1 MLALLAIVAIVMI
14 AILGCGVW
22 RMSQRSSAVKE
33 RAAIVFAGR
42 ESLSRNE
49 FAALFPTTARPIAAR
64 FQKML
69 AGVLIVD
76 AQLVR
81 PEDRLISDLGLG
93 HVDGL
98 DAYHLDG
105 DVKSEY
111 NISLMPLFDKSD
123 DPSVGDVVH
132 FLADKYTTN
141 HPMDRSG
148 GSEAT

>member
-1 MLALLAIVAIVMI
+1 MLALLTVVAIAMI
-14 AILGCGVW
+14 AILGRSVW

-42 ESLSRNE
+42 KSLSPNE
-49 FAALFPTTARPIAAR
+49 FAALFPATARPIASR
-64 FQKML
+64 FQRML

-98 DAYHLDG
+98 EAYHLDG

-111 NISLMPLFDKSD
+111 NISLMPLFDKLD
-123 DPSVGDVVH
+123 DPSVADVVQ
-132 FLADKYTTN
+132 FLAGKNTTN
-141 HPMDRSG
+141 IFM
-148 GSEAT
+148 A